1 MYNDWDCTIRIFG
14 WCSWISGTKF
24 YEFPNTWG
32 LRMILIFS
40 NGWFFNPLKRHF
52 NVYTIAESHYS
63 LLLFRVTGINFSLW
77 LCVILHFTALEVPP
91 KILVS
96 VQRFRGTTLPHP
108 SPQIAPTVHFALC
121 QFTRFSKKINP
132 TACQVDLRQ
141 PPLPPLWGNRA

>member
-1 MYNDWDCTIRIFG
+1 MCICVFTNRTTFRTKQIHIRRCWRKNIRRDGKRRLVNLCIFLYSTTKYDWFEGNRGWLCMYNDWNCTIRIFG

-63 LLLFRVTGINFSLW
+63 LLLFRVTGIIFSLW
-77 LCVILHFTALEVPP
+77 LCIILHFTALD
-91 KILVS
+91 
-96 VQRFRGTTLPHP
+96 
-108 SPQIAPTVHFALC
+108 
-121 QFTRFSKKINP
+121 SKN
-132 TACQVDLRQ
+132 
-141 PPLPPLWGNRA
+141 